1 LAGERIY
8 KRYRGVIK
16 SGNRILENSEDEM
29 LHALRIECKKLRY
42 LMEFFASLF
51 PAKEINELIQQ
62 LKKLQNN
69 LGDFNDL
76 CVQQE
81 YLLNLAAEIPDD
93 QQSQSRRTILAV
105 GSLIGRLDAEKSRV
119 KDSFAQT
126 FTGFAAPANQKL
138 FKALFATAKKERSS

>member
-1 LAGERIY
+1 
-8 KRYRGVIK
+8 
-16 SGNRILENSEDEM
+16 M

-51 PAKEINELIQQ
+51 PAKEINELIRQ

-81 YLLNLAAEIPDD
+81 YLLSLAVEFPDD
-93 QQSQSRRTILAV
+93 RRQSRRTILAV

-126 FTGFAAPANQKL
+126 FTGFAAKANQKL
-138 FKALFATAKKERSS
+138 FKSLFATAKKERSS